1 MFARVTL
8 FEIDTMR
15 LPLQEGE
22 RLFAEQVLPRVRAQ
36 DGFRGLY
43 LMRTP
48 EGKGMVLTL
57 WESEQAAQSG
67 VESGFYQE
75 QVAKFVTFMRQPPGR
90 EHYEV
95 TLVELAATATDK
107 SAPGLR

>member
-8 FEIDTMR
+8 FEIDTTR

-22 RLFAEQVLPRVRAQ
+22 RIFTEQALPRVRQ
-36 DGFRGLY
+36 QEGFRGVY

-57 WESEQAAQSG
+57 WEGEEAAQRG
-67 VESGFYQE
+67 IESGFYQE
-75 QVAKFVTFMRQPPGR
+75 QVGTFVTFMRQPPGR
-90 EHYEV
+90 EQYEV
-95 TLVELAATATDK
+95 VLVDLPSDAGAGTGA
-107 SAPGLR
+107 

>member
-8 FEIDTMR
+8 FEIDTTR

-22 RLFAEQVLPRVRAQ
+22 QLFTEQVLPRVRQQA
-36 DGFRGLY
+36 GFRGVY

-57 WESEQAAQSG
+57 WESEEAAERG
-67 VESGFYQE
+67 IESGFYQE
-75 QVAKFVTFMRQPPGR
+75 QVGTFVTFMRQPPGR
-90 EHYEV
+90 EQYEV
-95 TLVELAATATDK
+95 VLAEVASDIAAGK
-107 SAPGLR
+107 GP

>member
-1 MFARVTL
+1 MFARITL
-8 FEIDTMR
+8 FEIDTTR

-22 RLFAEQVLPRVRAQ
+22 RLFTEQVLPQARKQ
-36 DGFRGLY
+36 DGFRGVY

-57 WESEQAAQSG
+57 WESEETARRG

-75 QVAKFVTFMRQPPGR
+75 QVGKFVTFLRQPPGR
-90 EHYEV
+90 EQYEV
-95 TLVELAATATDK
+95 VLVDLASDVAASE
-107 SAPGLR
+107 SA

>member
-8 FEIDTMR
+8 FEIDTTR

-22 RLFAEQVLPRVRAQ
+22 QIFMEKVLPRVRQQ
-36 DGFRGLY
+36 DGFRGVY

-57 WESEQAAQSG
+57 WESEEAAQRG
-67 VESGFYQE
+67 IQSGFYQE
-75 QVAKFVTFMRQPPGR
+75 QVGTFVTFMRQAPGR
-90 EHYEV
+90 EQYEV
-95 TLVELAATATDK
+95 VVADLVPSIVTGA
-107 SAPGLR
+107 